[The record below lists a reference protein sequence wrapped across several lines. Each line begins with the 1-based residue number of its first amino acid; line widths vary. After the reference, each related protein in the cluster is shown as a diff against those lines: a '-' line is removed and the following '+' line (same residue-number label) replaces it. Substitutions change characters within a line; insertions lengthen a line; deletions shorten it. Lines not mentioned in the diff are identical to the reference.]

1 LIFAGSKHRKD
12 RFFKGEQAFTM
23 LKHRFSALMIFH
35 DAETP
40 LSSVH
45 FSDAEH
51 RCAALFISPM
61 LKHRCAALFISPMP
75 KHR

>member
-1 LIFAGSKHRKD
+1 LIFAGSKRRKD
-12 RFFKGEQAFTM
+12 RFSKQEQAFTM

-40 LSSVH
+40 KH
-45 FSDAEH
+45 H
-51 RCAALFISPM
+51 CAALFISPM